1 MVTRTILA
9 FTYESVQ
16 TTKRCVQE
24 WMYRC
29 ASTNSVQAV
38 QKIKKKKGGAGVT
51 CRKMSTTCRYTRF
64 LACNTFNV
72 LVLVQET
79 MQKIVSDNLLAC
91 YIIYIS
97 AKRAEKNRY
106 RVTNRLLVD
115 EAKDAVLLF
124 FFSFFFVE
132 KHVIGIKLRESLACF
147 TYVFLPSTLYPY

>member
-1 MVTRTILA
+1 
-9 FTYESVQ
+9 
-16 TTKRCVQE
+16 
-24 WMYRC
+24 MYRC

-115 EAKDAVLLF
+115 EAKDACPCCF
-124 FFSFFFVE
+124 FFFFFFCRKTRNRYQTAREFSLFHIRVSAE
-132 KHVIGIKLRESLACF
+132 YALSLLTFLLRWHS
-147 TYVFLPSTLYPY
+147 

>member
-1 MVTRTILA
+1 
-9 FTYESVQ
+9 
-16 TTKRCVQE
+16 
-24 WMYRC
+24 
-29 ASTNSVQAV
+29 
-38 QKIKKKKGGAGVT
+38 
-51 CRKMSTTCRYTRF
+51 
-64 LACNTFNV
+64 
-72 LVLVQET
+72 

>member
-1 MVTRTILA
+1 
-9 FTYESVQ
+9 
-16 TTKRCVQE
+16 
-24 WMYRC
+24 
-29 ASTNSVQAV
+29 
-38 QKIKKKKGGAGVT
+38 
-51 CRKMSTTCRYTRF
+51 MSTTCRYTRF

-97 AKRAEKNRY
+97 AKRVEKNRY

-124 FFSFFFVE
+124 FFFFCR
-132 KHVIGIKLRESLACF
+132 KTRNRYRTARELSLFHIRVSVKYA
-147 TYVFLPSTLYPY
+147 LS

>member
-1 MVTRTILA
+1 MVTRTVLA

-38 QKIKKKKGGAGVT
+38 QKIKKKKGGTGVT

-97 AKRAEKNRY
+97 AKRVEKNRY

-124 FFSFFFVE
+124 FFFFFFCRKTRNRYRTARELSLFHIRVSVE
-132 KHVIGIKLRESLACF
+132 YALS
-147 TYVFLPSTLYPY
+147 